1 MRINR
6 CEGRMPCDDNDA
18 LRSSA
23 RTRET
28 IYQDGKLKVIEAKI
42 VKAN

>member
-1 MRINR
+1 M
-6 CEGRMPCDDNDA
+6 CATKKPCDDFDA
-18 LRSSA
+18 FRSPA